1 MAGWGRGME
10 RGLHILKVEIGRV
23 EATQRSGLTVEYFND
38 MQTYISLLNWTS
50 FWFPH
55 TTSDQS
61 LASSPDLNFHTNSQL
76 LLGTTREREE
86 IACRGAISAVYPSL
100 RMKCDSVSER
110 LFGGVQ
116 AHPHS
121 HTASHRRRSLA
132 PCQLVWLC
140 VESEVRVCATHSEEK
155 RKQCARWEIAWLPQ
169 KFCPEAKPTKQTV
182 EESQWLSVSRFT
194 EQNHV

>member
-110 LFGGVQ
+110 LFGVRRTGECELTPTHTQLHTEDAHSLLASSCGCVWNQKCVYVQ
-116 AHPHS
+116 HILKK
-121 HTASHRRRSLA
+121 R
-132 PCQLVWLC
+132 
-140 VESEVRVCATHSEEK
+140 ES
-155 RKQCARWEIAWLPQ
+155 
-169 KFCPEAKPTKQTV
+169 
-182 EESQWLSVSRFT
+182 SVPGGK
-194 EQNHV
+194 